1 MNNKG
6 NKTMIDCIVLKP
18 FAGLE
23 VGRITQLKDFEFE
36 RLHADGFVKKENEA
50 KATKEISS
58 DKKALKK

>member
-1 MNNKG
+1 
-6 NKTMIDCIVLKP
+6 MIDCIVLKP